1 MTKRPR
7 QRRSERPGGVM
18 TSYSLEFRGHA
29 TPLAPAVLLT
39 RASAP
44 CDVFAGS
51 EDALLEARLTLLEG
65 DEFELAGTV
74 AFGSTNALR
83 FRSLGRG
90 VIRRSPE
97 PGLRLA
103 SAMCEI
109 DGGSGDLESA
119 TGRITSSFIVSDTG
133 ELTEHQ
139 VGLVFVGSSGGG
151 A

>member
-1 MTKRPR
+1 
-7 QRRSERPGGVM
+7 M

-44 CDVFAGS
+44 CDAFSGDG
-51 EDALLEARLTLLEG
+51 EALLEARVTLLDG
-65 DEFELAGTV
+65 KEFELAGTV
-74 AFGSTNALR
+74 AFGSGGAIR

-90 VIRRSPE
+90 VIGPSPE
-97 PGLRLA
+97 PGLRLGT
-103 SAMCEI
+103 AMCEI

-139 VGLVFVGSSGGG
+139 VGLVFVG
-151 A
+151 AEQP